1 MDVSEGPELKP
12 VEVVRSDFD
21 IIIHATV
28 LEEEFLVTP
37 EGWDGV
43 GTRDDPAD

>member
-1 MDVSEGPELKP
+1 MDVAEGPELKP
-12 VEVVRSDFD
+12 VEVVGSDLD

-37 EGWDGV
+37 EG
-43 GTRDDPAD
+43 